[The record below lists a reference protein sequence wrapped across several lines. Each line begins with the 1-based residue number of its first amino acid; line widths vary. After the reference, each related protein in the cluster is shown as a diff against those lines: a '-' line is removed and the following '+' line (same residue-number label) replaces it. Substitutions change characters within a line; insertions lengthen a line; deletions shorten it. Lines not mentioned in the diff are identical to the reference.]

1 MAGIV
6 IAVLLGI
13 AGRTVVPYL
22 EALRD
27 NPETTFDRKFIVPP
41 IVSLVIGLIISP
53 LVLSV
58 IPPEQLQAVTLPG
71 MAAVFASAWGMTDIV
86 RSGQKLMTK

>member
-1 MAGIV
+1 MVGIV
-6 IAVLLGI
+6 VAVLLGI

-27 NPETTFDRKFIVPP
+27 NPETQFERKFWVPP

-58 IPPEQLQAVTLPG
+58 IPPDQLTAVTLPG
-71 MAAVFASAWGMTDIV
+71 LAGVFASAWGMTDIV
-86 RSGQKLMTK
+86 RSGQKFVAK

>member
-1 MAGIV
+1 VAGII

-13 AGRTVVPYL
+13 AGRTIVPYL
-22 EALRD
+22 ETLRD
-27 NPETTFDRKFIVPP
+27 NPGMKFDRSFAIPP

-71 MAAVFASAWGMTDIV
+71 VAAVFASAWGMTDIV
-86 RSGQKLMTK
+86 RSGQKFVSK

>member
-27 NPETTFDRKFIVPP
+27 NPDTTFDRRFLIPP
-41 IVSLVIGLIISP
+41 VVSLVIGLIISP

-58 IPPEQLQAVTLPG
+58 IPPDQLTVVTLPG
-71 MAAVFASAWGMTDIV
+71 LAGVFASAWGMTDIV
-86 RSGQKLMTK
+86 RSGQKFVSK

>member
-1 MAGIV
+1 MAGVI

-22 EALRD
+22 ETLREKPD
-27 NPETTFDRKFIVPP
+27 TKFDRAFLIPP
-41 IVSLVIGLIISP
+41 VVSLVIGLIISP

-58 IPPEQLQAVTLPG
+58 IPPEQLQVATLPG

-86 RSGQKLMTK
+86 RSGQKLITK